1 MPPAVRAIR
10 GATTVD
16 ADTEDQVTARVH
28 ALLGAVLE
36 RNGLAKDDLISIV
49 FTATDDVV
57 SMFPAAAAR
66 TMGLGEVPLLCARE
80 LAVVGGQPR
89 CIRVLLHVTTDRG
102 RDEIEHVYLE
112 SARGL
117 RDDLPG

>member
-1 MPPAVRAIR
+1 
-10 GATTVD
+10 
-16 ADTEDQVTARVH
+16 
-28 ALLGAVLE
+28 
-36 RNGLAKDDLISIV
+36 
-49 FTATDDVV
+49 
-57 SMFPAAAAR
+57 
-66 TMGLGEVPLLCARE
+66 MGMGDVPLLCARE

-89 CIRVLLHVTTDRG
+89 CIRVLLHVTTDRA